1 MFFFSLTP
9 RKEPKEGCYPQGPL
23 HRGMQTEDCRNSQS
37 SVGFSNAGRRVEL
50 FGGLIKDAM
59 TQDERW
65 MVRYEEVVSFIETNH
80 RNPSKHRVEEHQMLN
95 WVKQQRKL
103 MNAGALKPERVE
115 TFRKLLELIEECKRV
130 NQYQ

>member
-1 MFFFSLTP
+1 
-9 RKEPKEGCYPQGPL
+9 
-23 HRGMQTEDCRNSQS
+23 
-37 SVGFSNAGRRVEL
+37 
-50 FGGLIKDAM
+50 M

-65 MVRYEEVVSFIETNH
+65 MVRYDEVVSFIETNH
-80 RNPSKHRVEEHQMLN
+80 RNPSKHRVEEHLMLN

-103 MNAGALKPERVE
+103 LNAGALKPERVE